1 MRMLWHCNYA
11 GFMPHEV
18 PLLSQPALRLILGY
32 RQQAESKLAELA
44 EQRRTAKKQAR
55 QQAQE
60 LARQQQ
66 QDWQRQDADDL
77 TSDEDHDQ
85 QQQQGDLQV
94 DEDLTAELASSIT
107 GRYSLQRLQE
117 MLGRL
122 PASQP
127 KGKDDGI
134 TLKFSNKRLQ
144 PVLEL
149 LLAAAEGRPVDPATH
164 KASKLAAEVL
174 QLYKRSKAEGIKDWS
189 SSRLWPVSGAG
200 VDEEY
205 VVLIICCMCGL
216 TAALGEAMQI
226 LMFC

>member
-1 MRMLWHCNYA
+1 MRMLWHRNYA

-18 PLLSQPALRLILGY
+18 PLLSQPALRLILDY

-44 EQRRTAKKQAR
+44 EQRRTAKEQAR

-66 QDWQRQDADDL
+66 QEWQRQDDDVL
-77 TSDEDHDQ
+77 TSDEDHEQ
-85 QQQQGDLQV
+85 QQQQGDLPV

-107 GRYSLQRLQE
+107 GQYSQQRLQE
-117 MLGRL
+117 VLGRL

-149 LLAAAEGRPVDPATH
+149 LLAAAEGRPVDPASH

-189 SSRLWPVSGAG
+189 SSRLWPVSGVRGDWCVAVFMLCGMRG
-200 VDEEY
+200 V
-205 VVLIICCMCGL
+205 
-216 TAALGEAMQI
+216 TAALCEAIQ
-226 LMFC
+226 